1 MRRRVGMRCDVA
13 RGPRVMPSSTGAL
26 AHTQIHI
33 FISAGV
39 VAHANKRRALWSSL
53 GAKFSRLCGRAMWLM
68 PEAASERGCG
78 REEGRRIYRRIVG
91 EFRHFLLAF
100 SYTLHTSAKISSRL
114 RDASV
119 TVTRTSV
126 SRVSYVMQDE

>member
-39 VAHANKRRALWSSL
+39 VAHANKRRAQWPFL

>member
-53 GAKFSRLCGRAMWLM
+53 GSKFSRLCGRAMWLM
-68 PEAASERGCG
+68 PEAASER
-78 REEGRRIYRRIVG
+78 
-91 EFRHFLLAF
+91 
-100 SYTLHTSAKISSRL
+100 
-114 RDASV
+114 
-119 TVTRTSV
+119 
-126 SRVSYVMQDE
+126 